1 MTRPLTKFA
10 RNEIMSLTEGTPEF
24 DLAESVGPDLRLGD
38 LIGKGEL
45 ADFLD
50 MPLAYGSAPGREDL
64 RKAVAGLHGAAP
76 DDVVITVGG
85 MQALSLAAAILC
97 EKGDQ
102 VVVTSP
108 QFPNTL
114 AAFGATNAEI
124 RPLPLS
130 FDDGYRLDP
139 EALSKLLS
147 PATRLVC
154 LTSPQNP
161 SGVVTPTE
169 TIWKIARLMER
180 ICPDAYLLIDETYRH
195 ALYGR
200 DIAAPSVLS
209 VSPKIISSASLSKC
223 HGAPGLRLGW
233 AITRDKALREQLI
246 LAKFNGVICNS
257 AVDEALGLKVL
268 QRHDAIVGERRGH
281 LADCLSRVAGWVQA
295 NNAFVEWVRPHAG
308 ALCCV
313 RLKRAAFDATGV
325 ESFYAALDRQGGRVG
340 NGAWFGEE
348 PRVFRLGFGLLPAAQ
363 LDAALRRMTAALR
376 QAQVAAA

>member
-1 MTRPLTKFA
+1 
-10 RNEIMSLTEGTPEF
+10 MSLTEGTPEF

-38 LIGKGEL
+38 LIGKSEL

-50 MPLAYGSAPGREDL
+50 MPLAYGSAPGRADL

-85 MQALSLAAAILC
+85 MQALSLIAAILC
-97 EKGDQ
+97 EKGDE

-114 AAFGATNAEI
+114 AALGATDAEI
-124 RPLPLS
+124 RSLPLS
-130 FDDGYRLDP
+130 FDDRYRLDP
-139 EALSKLLS
+139 ETLGEALS
-147 PATRLVC
+147 PRTRLVC

-161 SGVVTPTE
+161 SGVLTPTE
-169 TIWKIARLMER
+169 TIWKVVRLMER
-180 ICPDAYLLIDETYRH
+180 VCPDSWLLIDETYRH
-195 ALYGR
+195 ALYGS
-200 DIAAPSVLS
+200 DIAAPSVIS
-209 VSPKIISSASLSKC
+209 ISPRIITCASLSKC

-233 AITRDKALREQLI
+233 AITRDETLREQLI

-257 AVDEALGLKVL
+257 TIDEALGLKVL

-281 LADCLSRVAGWVQA
+281 LADCLERVADWVRA
-295 NNAFVEWVRPHAG
+295 NDAFVEWVRPHAG

-313 RLKRAAFDATGV
+313 RLKPAVFDAAGV
-325 ESFYAALDRQGGRVG
+325 EHFYTALHRQGVRVG